1 VDDGAGL
8 LSLELR
14 TLLVVAEAATFTRAA
29 RQLKVQQST
38 VSRRIR
44 DLEDR
49 VGVSL
54 FERYSHGV
62 QLTAA
67 GRAFVG
73 EVARSR
79 DVLKAAL
86 AEARHAGAAGT
97 GRLRLGFV
105 WSFAAGAARDIVAA
119 YRARHPAI
127 RLQLTELGAAEL
139 LKRTLARQID
149 CAWIVRWHDL
159 DPALETEPLWSEAL
173 HLAQPTARASFE
185 PQDWSVLG
193 REPYLCRATEEWRHF
208 QRHLDQIDGPRMD
221 IHSHDCSQESLLSLV
236 AAGDGVTLLCESI
249 ADLGHPGVQF
259 TPMAD
264 SRARLEICAI
274 WRRETDNPALRRFLA
289 LTRSWLR
296 EHRPTPPAP
305 SASG

>member
-1 VDDGAGL
+1 MDDGAGL

-14 TLLVVAEAATFTRAA
+14 TLLVVAEAASFTRAA

-44 DLEDR
+44 DLEDGL
-49 VGVSL
+49 GVSL
-54 FERYSHGV
+54 FERYPHGV

-67 GRAFVG
+67 GRAFMG

-79 DVLKAAL
+79 DVLKVAV

-105 WSFAAGAARDIVAA
+105 WSFSAGAAREIVAA

-159 DPALETEPLWSEAL
+159 DPALEIEPLWSEAL
-173 HLAQPTARASFE
+173 HLAQPSARASSE

-208 QRHLDQIDGPRMD
+208 QRHLDQIDGPEMD
-221 IHSHDCSQESLLSLV
+221 IHAHDCSQEWRPSWDATGDRWLRCSRPTAFASRRFHV
-236 AAGDGVTLLCESI
+236 ASRPPHILGVAT
-249 ADLGHPGVQF
+249 
-259 TPMAD
+259 
-264 SRARLEICAI
+264 RAHAA
-274 WRRETDNPALRRFLA
+274 PQGAALRDPR
-289 LTRSWLR
+289 
-296 EHRPTPPAP
+296 
-305 SASG
+305 